1 MGKEEAKMSLF
12 VGSMIIYVENPQ
24 GSIEKAT
31 RTNKLSKI
39 IEYKVYIQK
48 PIVLYIL
55 LIKNEKLSKIVYWL
69 KV

>member
-12 VGSMIIYVENPQ
+12 VGSMIIYVENPY

-31 RTNKLSKI
+31 GTNNLSKI

-48 PIVLYIL
+48 PIVVYIL
-55 LIKNEKLSKIVYWL
+55 VINYEKLK
-69 KV
+69 

>member
-39 IEYKVYIQK
+39 IEYKVYVQK
-48 PIVLYIL
+48 PIVLYI
-55 LIKNEKLSKIVYWL
+55 YQ
-69 KV
+69 

>member
-12 VGSMIIYVENPQ
+12 VGSMIIYVENPY

-31 RTNKLSKI
+31 RTDQLNKI
-39 IEYKVYIQK
+39 TEYKVYVQK

-55 LIKNEKLSKIVYWL
+55 VINNEKLK
-69 KV
+69 